1 MSAISPNGSSCS
13 SREDGRFGPVTQ
25 FCRDGFDFTIA
36 FEQYFFVL
44 APAACLILAAPLR
57 LRQLVR
63 RPAVV
68 ANHTTWLTAAKRATN
83 AIFALLQ
90 LALIILWAQQP
101 MSGNNNNDDGLRIAC
116 VAASGTSF
124 AASLALSALSYLEH
138 ARSLRPSLVLNVYL
152 LASLV
157 LDCAVLRTFWLAPVH
172 AAIRA
177 VYTASFCLRGAAFVL
192 EATGKRRFVLHERDG
207 KSAEALSGLC
217 SQALLWW
224 INPLLVI
231 GYRRLLRPGDLY
243 VLDEGLS
250 TRANGE
256 RFWKYW
262 NPSNGNLIRTCMRA
276 LKRPILFP
284 ILPRLFLLG
293 FTVCQPLVLEQVLS
307 HLEHKGEPARYGHGL
322 VAAYGLVYFGTAV
335 STALYRHRLYRLTT
349 TLRGVLISAVFTKST
364 QISVAAA
371 NNAAS
376 ATLMSVDV
384 ETIVEAAENVH
395 EFWAMAFQVAL
406 AMWLLSRHIGISC
419 LGPLI
424 VCAVAL
430 AATLFLGPLSKQ
442 YMHEWMQK
450 VEERIGAISS
460 VLGQIKN
467 IKMSGLSQTV
477 YRRISRLRSEE
488 IKAAR
493 PTRTISAISSSLMQM
508 PQMLSPVLAFALY
521 GALSSRNDDGAFNV
535 TRVFTSL
542 SLIIFIG
549 SPLFTLI
556 KTIISLNTS
565 LACLRRVERFL
576 AMEAR
581 ADTRLLT
588 DASSEDP
595 IMVRMEKVSLGWSK
609 HLEPT
614 LEAVDLCVEKGQLVV
629 VAGPVA
635 SGKSTLLRG
644 ILGEV
649 SIVSGS
655 VTVSRS
661 KLAWCEQAPWLTDA
675 SIKNNITGFND
686 YDPELYKTVIHALD
700 LGNDVGRLPD
710 GHETV
715 IGSKGIRLSGGQR
728 ARVAI
733 ARAVYSRAQI
743 MILDDVF
750 ASLDNRTA
758 RKIFER
764 LFKKDSGLLRQWG
777 TTIILASSQPQV
789 FLDSADQ
796 FLVLKGGIV
805 SQEIPADAT
814 LQTQPSSHVAP
825 AGDGISDEND
835 GSSSCGPAEE
845 KDDTQASELLPQ
857 DKAETDDDKRRQTG
871 DSTVYRFFFIDNVG
885 VAFSIGLLL
894 AEIVWAFL
902 STFPTVWLK
911 WWTDADKNNVAGS
924 RFGYYLGG
932 YAGLQTAG
940 MVEFGL
946 VVWFALVM
954 VAAKAGS
961 KLHGSLLHT
970 IMSAPL
976 SFYTSTE
983 IGSVVT
989 RFAQDISLID
999 RLLPFALF
1007 ISLGDLFTA
1016 IAQAILIAVSTA
1028 YLAISYPFQICIL
1041 YFLQKGY
1048 LRTSRQLRLLDLE
1061 EKAPVFSHFLQ
1072 TIDGLATTRAFDWTE
1087 AVLLRNHTL
1096 VDNAQKPFYLLL
1108 MVQQWLTLVLDL
1120 MVTGIALLVV
1130 GISFRL
1136 RDSISAGL
1144 TGVALVQLIS
1154 FAETLQILIRFW
1166 TTLETSIGAV
1176 QRVKDFSEKT
1186 PGEDEPSHG
1195 EHPALAS
1202 GWPAKGSVQFDSVS
1216 ASYGVGDGVSVLD
1229 SISLTIEAGQKI
1241 SICGRTGS
1249 GKSSILLALVRMLD
1263 LSSGTIR
1270 VDGVDISTLPREEV
1284 RKRLICVTQDALVLS
1299 GTIRFN
1305 LDPLGIATDQ
1315 TIHDALSKV
1324 GLLETIM
1331 RSGGLDGDL
1340 EETTLSHGEK
1350 QLMSL
1355 ARAVLR
1361 KGTGKIVLL
1370 DEVTS
1375 SLDATSEARVQRLI
1389 REEFSEHTVIAIS
1402 HRLGAVADFDQVLEL
1417 KDGGLVEISQLKERG

>member
-1 MSAISPNGSSCS
+1 MAMSAISPNGSPCS
-13 SREDGRFGPVTQ
+13 SREDGHFGPVTQ

-44 APAACLILAAPLR
+44 APAACLVLAAPLR

-63 RPAVV
+63 RPTVV
-68 ANHTTWLTAAKRATN
+68 ANHATWITAAKRATN
-83 AIFALLQ
+83 AIFTILQ
-90 LALIILWAQQP
+90 LALVILWAQQP
-101 MSGNNNNDDGLRIAC
+101 MSENNNSNNDDDGDEGGLRIAC
-116 VAASGTSF
+116 VAASGMSL
-124 AASLALSALSYLEH
+124 AAGLALSALSYLEH
-138 ARSLRPSLVLNVYL
+138 ARSLRPSWILNVYL

-157 LDCAVLRTFWLAPVH
+157 LDCAVLRTFWLAPVP
-172 AAIRA
+172 ATIRP
-177 VYTASFCLRGAAFVL
+177 VYTASFCLKGAALVL
-192 EATGKRRFVLHERDG
+192 EATGKRRFILHECAG
-207 KSAEALSGLC
+207 KSAEALSGLY
-217 SQALLWW
+217 SQALLCW
-224 INPLLVI
+224 INPLLAV

-256 RFWKYW
+256 RFWEYW
-262 NPSNGNLIRTCMRA
+262 GPSM
-276 LKRPILFP
+276 KWPILLP
-284 ILPRLFLLG
+284 ILPRTFLLG
-293 FTVCQPLVLEQVLS
+293 FTICQPLVLEQVLS
-307 HLEHKGEPARYGHGL
+307 HLEHKGEPAKFGHGL

-335 STALYRHRLYRLTT
+335 FTALYKHRIYRLMT
-349 TLRGVLISAVFTKST
+349 TLRGVLISAVFAKSL
-364 QISVAAA
+364 QINIAAA

-384 ETIVEAAENVH
+384 ETIVEAVENVH
-395 EFWAMAFQVAL
+395 ELWAMAVQVAL
-406 AMWLLSRHIGISC
+406 AMWLLNRQIGISC

-424 VCAVAL
+424 VCTVAL
-430 AATLFLGPLSKQ
+430 GLTFVISPLSKR
-442 YMHEWMQK
+442 YMHIWMQR
-450 VEERIGAISS
+450 VEERIGVTSS
-460 VLGQIKN
+460 VLGQMKN
-467 IKMSGLSQTV
+467 IKMSGLSQTI
-477 YRRISRLRSEE
+477 YRRISRLRREE

-521 GALSSRNDDGAFNV
+521 GALDSRSDDGVFNV

-556 KTIISLNTS
+556 KTIISLNAS

-576 AMEAR
+576 AMETR
-581 ADTRLLT
+581 ADARLLT
-588 DASSEDP
+588 DASSNDP
-595 IMVRMEKVSLGWSK
+595 IVVMMEKVSLGWSK
-609 HLEPT
+609 DHEAT
-614 LEAVDLCVEKGQLVV
+614 LEAVTLCIEKGQLVV
-629 VAGPVA
+629 VTGPIA

-655 VTVSRS
+655 VTIWGT

-675 SIKNNITGFND
+675 SIKKNITGFD
-686 YDPELYKTVIHALD
+686 DFDPELYKRVIHALD
-700 LGNDVGRLPD
+700 LENDLTRLPE

-715 IGSKGIRLSGGQR
+715 VGSKGIRLSGGQR

-743 MILDDVF
+743 MVLDDAF
-750 ASLDNRTA
+750 ASLDNQTA
-758 RKIFER
+758 GKVFER
-764 LFKKDSGLLRQWG
+764 LFKKESGLLRQWG
-777 TTIILASSQPQV
+777 TTIILASSQPQLL
-789 FLDSADQ
+789 LDSADQ
-796 FLVLKGGIV
+796 LLVLNGGTV
-805 SQEIPADAT
+805 SQETSADAI
-814 LQTQPSSHVAP
+814 LQVQSSSQVAP
-825 AGDGISDEND
+825 GEDGIFDEKV
-835 GSSSCGPAEE
+835 GTSRCGPA
-845 KDDTQASELLPQ
+845 KVTNDTQVFGLLPQ
-857 DKAETDDDKRRQTG
+857 DKAETEGDKRRQTG

-885 VAFSIGLLL
+885 VAFTISLLL
-894 AEIVWAFL
+894 AEVLWAFL

-911 WWTDADKNNVAGS
+911 WWTDADKNSVVGPT
-924 RFGYYLGG
+924 FGYYLGG

-940 MVEFGL
+940 MVEFGI

-954 VAAKAGS
+954 VAAKVGS
-961 KLHGSLLHT
+961 KLHGTLLHT
-970 IMSAPL
+970 VMSAPL
-976 SFYTSTE
+976 SFYTSTD
-983 IGSVVT
+983 IGALVT

-1016 IAQAILIAVSTA
+1016 VAQAILIAVSTA
-1028 YLAISYPFQICIL
+1028 YVAISYPFQIGTL
-1041 YFLQKGY
+1041 YFLQRGY

-1072 TIDGLATTRAFDWTE
+1072 TLDGLATTRAFDWTQD
-1087 AVLLRNHTL
+1087 AISHNHTL

-1130 GISFRL
+1130 GLSFRL

-1176 QRVKDFSEKT
+1176 QRIKDFSEET
-1186 PGEDEPSHG
+1186 PGENEPSHG
-1195 EHPALAS
+1195 DEHPVLAS
-1202 GWPAKGSVQFDSVS
+1202 GWPDKGSLQFDGVS
-1216 ASYGVGDGVSVLD
+1216 TSYGVGDGVSVLD

-1241 SICGRTGS
+1241 GICGRTGS
-1249 GKSSILLALVRMLD
+1249 GKSSIFLALLRLVD
-1263 LSSGTIR
+1263 LSSGSIR
-1270 VDGVDISTLPREEV
+1270 VDGVDISTLPREEA
-1284 RKRLICVTQDALVLS
+1284 RKRLICVTQDALVLP

-1305 LDPLGIATDQ
+1305 LDPFGIASDQ
-1315 TIHDALSKV
+1315 TIKDVLGKV
-1324 GLLETIM
+1324 GLFEKIL

-1340 EETTLSHGEK
+1340 EENTLSHGEK
-1350 QLMSL
+1350 QLLSL
-1355 ARAVLR
+1355 GRAVLR
-1361 KGTGKIVLL
+1361 KDTGKIVLL

-1375 SLDATSEARVQRLI
+1375 SVDATSEARVQRLI
-1389 REEFSEHTVIAIS
+1389 REELSEHTVIAIS
-1402 HRLGAVADFDQVLEL
+1402 HRLEAFADFDQVLEL
-1417 KDGGLVEISQLKERG
+1417 KDGRLMEPSHPKEHG